1 MRSGNHILLLL
12 TLSGLLL
19 VVLAACSA
27 SLETQ
32 APTVQVVKET
42 VLVVVTPTPGPETTT
57 PAPSPQPTAAS
68 LDATS
73 LPAATASL
81 NVTPKP
87 TLLPS
92 PTPLLLLNVPIE
104 GGDPNHAFFV
114 QLVYPNY
121 QPATTSLWFRVYA
134 HEPVSSKND
143 GQNIDNVEF
152 TITNSKNVQVHYRKE
167 KTAGYCAFGGG
178 EPDCVVWNFAS
189 HNYTWPDG
197 AKITSGTY
205 NLHINATDKDQ
216 FVMFGDIKFR
226 IQVP

>member
-1 MRSGNHILLLL
+1 MRLRNSILLPFLFSALLLLLL
-12 TLSGLLL
+12 T
-19 VVLAACSA
+19 ACSPA
-27 SLETQ
+27 VETQ
-32 APTVQVVKET
+32 APTLKVVKET
-42 VLVVVTPTPGPETTT
+42 VLVVVTPTPEPDTAT
-57 PAPSPQPTAAS
+57 PTASTVPTAAS
-68 LDATS
+68 LTGTPS
-73 LPAATASL
+73 PAPKATA
-81 NVTPKP
+81 TA
-87 TLLPS
+87 TLRPS

-104 GGDPNHAFFV
+104 GGDPNHAFYV
-114 QLVYPNY
+114 QLVYPDY

-134 HEPVSSKND
+134 HEPVSSKVD
-143 GQNIDNVEF
+143 GQGIDSVEF
-152 TITNSKNVQVHYRKE
+152 TITNSKNVQVHYREE